1 MALLNQSTTV
11 NQVIRICS
19 LHTKLQNF
27 LGVGGNTNEPGLT
40 IANSA
45 NQMLLAYPNAW
56 KFNRNDSLTFN
67 NTSTGGFFVTQF
79 GVQDYRHAGAC
90 AFTLINQNTPPLG
103 TQNCGGAQIDLA
115 ASPVNGGTAAISVTA
130 GVVTVQFLDPHPFIV
145 GQTIYMSGNANSV
158 FNSTFTF
165 NGQLQTSAWSNGWVI
180 TAVPD
185 NLHVQFTATA
195 GQTNGLTSGAP
206 GINNWGWI
214 ESAYLTDI
222 NSIGFPLPVK
232 PLIAVDRLAVTYFPN
247 GQDISVAMIV
257 DYNNGVCKFRLSE
270 PMGTYNYAINT
281 VYQQRA
287 PKLVNAG
294 SIFQWR
300 DDLKFVLDEVALFY
314 AFRFAFGM
322 GAADTQ
328 AQFKVMNSAV
338 MSARMA
344 DDREDTGES
353 LAPDRALMAF

>member
-11 NQVIRICS
+11 NSIISQCA
-19 LHTKLQNF
+19 LHSKLQNF
-27 LGVGGNTNEPGLT
+27 FGVGGMKNEPGLT
-40 IANSA
+40 IANSV

-56 KFNRNDSLTFN
+56 KFNRSDTLTFQG
-67 NTSTGGFFVTQF
+67 GGFFVTQF

-90 AFTLINQNTPPLG
+90 AFTLINQNTPALG

-115 ASPVNGGTAAISVTA
+115 SSPVNGGTAGITVSGT
-130 GVVTVQFLDPHPFIV
+130 VVTVQFLDPHPFQT
-145 GQTIYMSGNANSV
+145 GQTIYMSGNTNSV
-158 FNSTFTF
+158 FNSVFSF

-185 NLHVQFTATA
+185 SLHVQFTATA
-195 GQTNGLTSGAP
+195 GQTNGLASGAP

-232 PLIAVDRLAVTYFPN
+232 PLIAVDRLSPTYFPT
-247 GQDISVAMIV
+247 GQDVSVAMIV

-270 PMGTYNYAINT
+270 PMGTYNYAINV

-287 PKLVNAG
+287 PKLIGAN

-300 DDLKFVLDEVALFY
+300 DDLSYVLVEAALFFG
-314 AFRFAFGM
+314 FRFAYGM
-322 GAADTQ
+322 GSTDAQ

-338 MSARMA
+338 MSARVA

-353 LAPDRALMAF
+353 LAPDRPLMMM